1 MVKTNMKARMVTD
14 TYHKPTLVHRGQ
26 MGKRQQPG
34 GVGWGGGRERERER
48 KMGEG
53 ERRKRGEKRQIC

>member
-34 GVGWGGGRERERER
+34 GVG
-48 KMGEG
+48 
-53 ERRKRGEKRQIC
+53 

>member
-14 TYHKPTLVHRGQ
+14 TYHSPTLVHRGQ
-26 MGKRQQPG
+26 MGKRQQPRR
-34 GVGWGGGRERERER
+34 GGGEEEERERERER

-53 ERRKRGEKRQIC
+53 KGGRGERK